1 MTQKQDWD
9 AWKNY
14 IFTASRILTGAEM
27 QLHKAHRLSLSDY
40 DVMVTLLHAP
50 EHSLSVSCLKATVVV
65 TTSGLSRAIGRL
77 EQRGWLTKTPD
88 EYDKRQITLKLTA
101 EGVAAIEAIR
111 PEHHQY
117 AAENFF
123 DVLTTEEQASL
134 RAILDHLRDH
144 LSDPNTN

>member
-1 MTQKQDWD
+1 MTQTKDWN

-27 QLHKAHRLSLSDY
+27 QLHKAHKLSLSDY

-50 EHSLSVSCLKATVVV
+50 EHTLSVSCLKATVVV

-88 EYDKRQITLKLTA
+88 ECDKRQITLQLTA
-101 EGVAAIEAIR
+101 EGIAAIEAIR
-111 PEHHQY
+111 PDHHQY
-117 AAENFF
+117 ASEHFF
-123 DVLTTEEQASL
+123 NALTAEEQKSL
-134 RAILDHLRDH
+134 REILARLREHLTD
-144 LSDPNTN
+144 